1 MCATVF
7 DSYGGPD
14 VLCLRNVPLP
24 EPQDGDVLIRVRYA
38 GVNPAD
44 SKARPADLGVNWR
57 YQGNALIQPVIRSLR
72 ISRLIMSS
80 PRNVLTCTNDRSQK

>member
-24 EPQDGDVLIRVRYA
+24 EQRDGDVLIRVGYA

-44 SKARPADLGVNWR
+44 SKARSADLGVN
-57 YQGNALIQPVIRSLR
+57 
-72 ISRLIMSS
+72 
-80 PRNVLTCTNDRSQK
+80 